1 MSKCQIVG
9 NLMHWLNYFKK
20 DNRLR
25 LNGWVYDN
33 LQSTMNAF
41 SEVIYF
47 QHVEIMVNL
56 DDYNSIK
63 LET

>member
-1 MSKCQIVG
+1 
-9 NLMHWLNYFKK
+9 MHWLNYFKK